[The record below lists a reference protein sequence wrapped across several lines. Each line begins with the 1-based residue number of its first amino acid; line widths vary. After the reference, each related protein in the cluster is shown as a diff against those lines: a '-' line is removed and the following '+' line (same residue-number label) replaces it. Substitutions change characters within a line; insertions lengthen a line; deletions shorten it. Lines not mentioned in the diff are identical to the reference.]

1 MHPRLSARQEQ
12 CLRLTAFRTDKEI
25 AAHLGISE
33 ATVKKHVHEACQRL
47 GVNRRKAALALLD
60 PIVPE
65 SRKASSSTGAVAG
78 YPKHPMAREG
88 REDHAFRNGQ
98 GGFDEG
104 EGQGGGASSARHR
117 GAGGTGQ
124 VPPDGGAISPRPAD
138 RNDSPEHGR
147 LGYRV
152 PPGNPFLRAVL
163 IVGLTIVI
171 AALVVTLVTMLGDL
185 HEAVGKIDA
194 ASTAGST

>member
-47 GVNRRKAALALLD
+47 GVNRRKAALALMD

-65 SRKASSSTGAVAG
+65 RRKASSSTGAAAG
-78 YPKHPMAREG
+78 YPKHPMARRTPDHHAVRDREQDIDEG
-88 REDHAFRNGQ
+88 DGQ
-98 GGFDEG
+98 GG
-104 EGQGGGASSARHR
+104 A
-117 GAGGTGQ
+117 AG
-124 VPPDGGAISPRPAD
+124 SPRLPEGD
-138 RNDSPEHGR
+138 RTGPVPMDGRGLLSGHAGRDNRPEHGR
-147 LGYRV
+147 LGYRL

-171 AALVVTLVTMLGDL
+171 AALVVTLVTMLGDM
-185 HEAVGKIDA
+185 HEAVGRIDA
-194 ASTAGST
+194 ASAAGQT

>member
-60 PIVPE
+60 PIVPDPSDAPAGDPKPSVE
-65 SRKASSSTGAVAG
+65 PSDPTTDAVKPDRAGVPTVGHLEGA
-78 YPKHPMAREG
+78 
-88 REDHAFRNGQ
+88 
-98 GGFDEG
+98 
-104 EGQGGGASSARHR
+104 
-117 GAGGTGQ
+117 
-124 VPPDGGAISPRPAD
+124 
-138 RNDSPEHGR
+138 R
-147 LGYRV
+147 LGYK
-152 PPGNPFLRAVL
+152 PPPRSPGLRIAL
-163 IVGLTIVI
+163 IVGLTII
-171 AALVVTLVTMLGDL
+171 LAAFVATTVVMLGEM

-194 ASTAGST
+194 KVYPGVAKKKS

>member
-60 PIVPE
+60 PIVPD
-65 SRKASSSTGAVAG
+65 TPGTAG
-78 YPKHPMAREG
+78 PDAYPKQTMA
-88 REDHAFRNGQ
+88 
-98 GGFDEG
+98 
-104 EGQGGGASSARHR
+104 
-117 GAGGTGQ
+117 
-124 VPPDGGAISPRPAD
+124 PAD
-138 RNDSPEHGR
+138 TPGALAPGSLEAGVDPGNAR
-147 LGYRV
+147 LGYKAP
-152 PPGNPFLRAVL
+152 PPGPAVRITM
-163 IVGLTIVI
+163 IVALTII
-171 AALVVTLVTMLGDL
+171 LAAFVATTVVMLGEM

-194 ASTAGST
+194 KVYPGVAKKKP

>member
-65 SRKASSSTGAVAG
+65 AAAEAVADD
-78 YPKHPMAREG
+78 PKRAM
-88 REDHAFRNGQ
+88 
-98 GGFDEG
+98 
-104 EGQGGGASSARHR
+104 EGQAAGVQTVGVQAAVVEPAVAESETAPSASESDR
-117 GAGGTGQ
+117 GE
-124 VPPDGGAISPRPAD
+124 V
-138 RNDSPEHGR
+138 R
-147 LGYRV
+147 LGYR
-152 PPGNPFLRAVL
+152 PPPRGPLLRVAL
-163 IVGLTIVI
+163 IVGLTVI
-171 AALVVTLVTMLGDL
+171 LAAFVATTVVLLGEM

-194 ASTAGST
+194 KVYPGVAKKRS

>member
-60 PIVPE
+60 PIVPDTSE
-65 SRKASSSTGAVAG
+65 GPAVE
-78 YPKHPMAREG
+78 PKPPVEPSV
-88 REDHAFRNGQ
+88 EPSGQ
-98 GGFDEG
+98 TADDDKPE
-104 EGQGGGASSARHR
+104 
-117 GAGGTGQ
+117 
-124 VPPDGGAISPRPAD
+124 VPAADPAD
-138 RNDSPEHGR
+138 GAR
-147 LGYRV
+147 LGYR
-152 PPGNPFLRAVL
+152 PPPRNPAVRIAL
-163 IVGLTIVI
+163 IVGLTII
-171 AALVVTLVTMLGDL
+171 LAAFVATTVVMLGEM

-194 ASTAGST
+194 KVYPGVAKKKS